1 MRRLALSL
9 TVALVVLFSL
19 AASGIRAR
27 AQEATPALTPNTP
40 GETVALNGA
49 DIYYEVYGE
58 GDPVVLVHGC
68 CGTGEDWGNQIPAF
82 VDAGYQLIVIDSR
95 GRGRSSHGPEPLSYE
110 LMAADVLGVMDHLNI
125 DQAALVG
132 WSDGAV
138 IGLELG
144 LHHPERLTKVVA
156 YGANYIPEGFIPESA
171 ESDTATPAGDEAT
184 PIAEPATEEIDPVF
198 AELMALWEVAPN
210 FSEDQLKSIS
220 VPFLILDGEE
230 EEVIRP
236 DQPVRLAELIPGATL
251 VLMPGVGHFAM
262 FDQPEEFNRIVLEFL
277 GSSAGEATA
286 TP

>member
-1 MRRLALSL
+1 MRRFTVSLSL
-9 TVALVVLFSL
+9 AFVVLLSFITG
-19 AASGIRAR
+19 GITTR
-27 AQEATPALTPNTP
+27 AQEATPALTPNAP

-82 VDAGYQLIVIDSR
+82 LDAGYQLIVIDSR
-95 GRGRSSHGPEPLSYE
+95 GRGHSSHGPEPLSYE
-110 LMAADVLGVMDHLNI
+110 LMASDVLGVLDHLGI

-138 IGLELG
+138 IGLEIG
-144 LHHPERLTKVVA
+144 IHHPERLTKVVA
-156 YGANYIPEGFIPESA
+156 YGANYIPEGVVPEA
-171 ESDTATPAGDEAT
+171 DEAT
-184 PIAEPATEEIDPVF
+184 PSAEATPGADPAVEDMDPVF
-198 AELMALWEVAPN
+198 AELLALWEVAPN
-210 FSEDQLKSIS
+210 FTEEQLKSIS

-262 FDQPEEFNRIVLEFL
+262 FDKPDEFNRIVLEYL
-277 GSSAGEATA
+277 ASPTEGA
-286 TP
+286 TPTS